1 MGLASLDHPNGS
13 LAHCAAEGLS
23 DFQRGALTRESLR
36 SPRGSVVSFHNI
48 NYSVKISK
56 GPACKREDID
66 KHILHKLNGI
76 MKPGLNAILGP
87 SGGGKSS
94 LLDVLAG
101 RKDPAGLSGDV
112 LIDGAPQPA
121 NFKCISGYVV
131 QDDVVMGNL
140 TVRENLLF
148 SAALRLP
155 TSISFKDKEERVGT
169 HLIRGVSGGERKRT
183 SIGMELITEP
193 PVLFLDEPTTGLD
206 ASTSSAVLILLR
218 RLSRRGRTMI
228 LSIHQPRSSIFK
240 LFDSLTLLAAGK
252 MMYHGPA
259 NAALGYFGSIGYI
272 CEPHNNP
279 PDFFLDVING
289 DSTAVTASRA
299 GPSRDDQDDDVIHRN
314 LHLLFPHLES
324 RGEGN
329 LKTVV
334 DTLSEKYMDS
344 TQYQSVQDALR
355 NIEHRRGTNRNGRNM
370 ESITYATS
378 FFTQLYWVT
387 KRTIKNLIRNPQ
399 ASVGQVLVN
408 LIVGLFAGVI
418 FFGAKLDST
427 GIQNRVGALFF
438 VTTNQCFSSVAA
450 IEAFIKEKKLFIHQ
464 YTSGYY
470 RLSAYFFSILLGDLI
485 PMRTVPGLVLSLIT
499 YWMMGFQR
507 LPGNFF
513 FFMFTV
519 IMVSYSATS
528 LALAVG
534 TGMDSVAVANLIL
547 SMCFIFM
554 VIFSG
559 LLVNLNSV
567 PAWISWLKYFSIPR
581 YGMTA
586 LEVNELRGLYFCVK
600 SDESPSFQ
608 TAMVNCSDNIKP
620 HGGVCYGEVY
630 LCGQGIGYDNWAM
643 WENIVALACMTV
655 ICFGIAYVKLH
666 TMRKFT

>member
-1 MGLASLDHPNGS
+1 MSPTISYINISLCS
-13 LAHCAAEGLS
+13 S
-23 DFQRGALTRESLR
+23 
-36 SPRGSVVSFHNI
+36 
-48 NYSVKISK
+48 
-56 GPACKREDID
+56 
-66 KHILHKLNGI
+66 GI

-94 LLDVLAG
+94 LLDVLAA
-101 RKDPAGLSGDV
+101 RKDPSGLSGDV

-155 TSISFKDKEERVGT
+155 TSISFKDKEERVANVISELGLTRVADSRVGT

-206 ASTSSAVLILLR
+206 ASTSSAVLILLK
-218 RLSRRGRTMI
+218 RLSRKGRTII

-240 LFDSLTLLAAGK
+240 LFDSLTLLASGK

-259 NAALGYFGSIGYI
+259 NAALEYFRSIGYV
-272 CEPHNNP
+272 CESYNNP

-289 DSTAVTASRA
+289 DSTAVTTSRA
-299 GPSRDDQDDDVIHRN
+299 GPSRDDQDN
-314 LHLLFPHLES
+314 ES
-324 RGEGN
+324 REEGN
-329 LKTVV
+329 LETVNPRDPVAADKTVV

-344 TQYQSVQDALR
+344 TKFQSVQDALK
-355 NIEHRRGTNRNGRNM
+355 NIEDRRGTNRNGRRM

-387 KRTIKNLIRNPQ
+387 KRTFKNLIRNPQ
-399 ASVGQVLVN
+399 ASVAQVLVN
-408 LIVGLFAGVI
+408 LILGLFTGVI
-418 FFGAKLDST
+418 FFGAKLDPT

-438 VTTNQCFSSVAA
+438 ITTNQCFSSVSA
-450 IEAFIKEKKLFIHQ
+450 IEVFIKEKKLFIHQ

-470 RLSAYFFSILLGDLI
+470 RLLAYFFSILLGDLI
-485 PMRTVPGLVLSLIT
+485 PMGTVPGLVLSLIT

-519 IMVSYSATS
+519 TMISYTATS

-547 SMCFIFM
+547 TLCFILM
-554 VIFSG
+554 YIFSG
-559 LLVNLNSV
+559 LLVNLTSV
-567 PAWISWLKYFSIPR
+567 PAWINWLKYFSIPR

-586 LEVNELRGLYFCVK
+586 LQINEFRGLYFCGDK
-600 SDESPSFQ
+600 SNQSTSFQ
-608 TAMVNCSDNIKP
+608 SAMANCLSNINP
-620 HGGVCYGEVY
+620 LGGVCYGEAY

-643 WENIVALACMTV
+643 WENIVALACMT
-655 ICFGIAYVKLH
+655 IIFLSIAGIKLH
-666 TMRKFT
+666 TMKKYT